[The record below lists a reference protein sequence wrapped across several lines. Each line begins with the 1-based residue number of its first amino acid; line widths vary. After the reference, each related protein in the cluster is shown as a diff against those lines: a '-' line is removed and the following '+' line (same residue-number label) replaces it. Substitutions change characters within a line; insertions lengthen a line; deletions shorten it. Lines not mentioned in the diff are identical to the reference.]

1 MEKIMVI
8 GSSGMLGYAVSSYFK
23 ANDYDVVE
31 ISRGQFDI
39 ASDPIDK
46 LKLFMNGVGVV
57 INCAGVIKPT
67 ISKNSIEDVLKINS
81 LFPRNLAKL
90 SDQLGVKCFH
100 ITTDCVY
107 SGRKGNYSE
116 DDYFDAEDLYGLSKN
131 AGENKDCMT
140 LRTSIIGEE
149 NNQSRSLLEWARSQA
164 GKEVNGFTN
173 HFWNGVTTL
182 YLAEIIETILTQ
194 GLFSKGLF
202 HIHSPNT
209 VDKYQLLQ
217 IFDRAYNLNLKINP
231 ALAKEAVDRSLSSRY
246 ELTKNVAV
254 KTIEQQV
261 NEMQEFFY
269 ILKSTESVDEQ
280 LVVGF

>member
-1 MEKIMVI
+1 MKKIMVI
-8 GSSGMLGYAVSSYFK
+8 GSTGMLGYAVSSYFK
-23 ANDYDVVE
+23 TNDYDIVE
-31 ISRGQFDI
+31 ISRDQFDI
-39 ASDPIDK
+39 ANDPIDK
-46 LKLFMNGVGVV
+46 LKSFMIGVGVV

-67 ISKNSIEDVLKINS
+67 IAKNSIENVLKINS

-90 SDQLGVKCFH
+90 SDQLGIKCFH

-107 SGRKGNYSE
+107 TGRKGNYSE
-116 DDYFDAEDLYGLSKN
+116 EDFFDAEDLYGLSKN

-149 NNQSRSLLEWARSQA
+149 NNQSRSLLEWAKSQA

-173 HFWNGVTTL
+173 HLWNGVTTL

-194 GLFSKGLF
+194 GLFEKGLF

-217 IFDRAYNLNLKINP
+217 IFNRAYKLELKINP
-231 ALAKEAVDRSLSSRY
+231 AEAKEPVDRSLSSIY
-246 ELTKNVAV
+246 DLSKNAAV

-261 NEMQEFFY
+261 TEMQEFFY
-269 ILKSTESVDEQ
+269 FFNNAAAVDEQ

>member
-8 GSSGMLGYAVSSYFK
+8 GSTGMLGYAVSSYFK
-23 ANDYDVVE
+23 TNDYDIVE
-31 ISRGQFDI
+31 ISRDQFDI
-39 ASDPIDK
+39 ANDPIDK
-46 LKLFMNGVGVV
+46 LKSFMIGVGVV

-67 ISKNSIEDVLKINS
+67 IAKNSIENVLKINS

-90 SDQLGVKCFH
+90 SDQLGIKCFH

-107 SGRKGNYSE
+107 TGRKGNYSE
-116 DDYFDAEDLYGLSKN
+116 EDFFDAEDLYGLSKN

-149 NNQSRSLLEWARSQA
+149 NNQSRSLLEWAKSQA
-164 GKEVNGFTN
+164 GKVVNGFTN
-173 HFWNGVTTL
+173 HLWNGVTTL

-194 GLFSKGLF
+194 GLFEKGLF

-217 IFDRAYNLNLKINP
+217 IFNRAYKLELKINP
-231 ALAKEAVDRSLSSRY
+231 AEAKEPVDRSLSSIY
-246 ELTKNVAV
+246 DLSKNAAV

-261 NEMQEFFY
+261 TEMQEFFY
-269 ILKSTESVDEQ
+269 FFNNAAAVDEQ